1 MTMPPSP
8 TEGLI
13 VVTGASGFVGRALTS
28 YLAKLGI
35 SQRDISL
42 RPSGDQAALS
52 GNNDGRGWANL
63 LTGAQTVVHLAGR
76 AHVMKETDRNPLELF
91 RDANLN
97 TSVRIAN
104 AAVLAGVKRLVFV
117 STVKVHGEFTEPGAA
132 FKADDTLAPVGP
144 YAVSKAE
151 AEFALRKIEAKSGL
165 EVVIVRPTVVYG
177 PGAKGNMVRIQR
189 WAELGLPSPFSN
201 VENLRSR
208 VHVANL
214 CDLLLLAVRH
224 PDARGRS
231 FLASDG
237 IDVSTHEML
246 EEAFSARGK
255 KPMELRFP
263 PGFWSMMKH
272 LPKLNDVYQKLFMN
286 LQVDIE
292 QTKSILG
299 YRPTSPR
306 LLPREGF

>member
-1 MTMPPSP
+1 MTSSP

-28 YLAKLGI
+28 HLTQLGVP
-35 SQRDISL
+35 QRDISL

-52 GNNDGRGWANL
+52 DNSDGRGWAHL
-63 LTGAQTVVHLAGR
+63 LTGAQAVIHLAGR
-76 AHVMKETDRNPLELF
+76 AHVMKETNRNPLEIF

-97 TSVRIAN
+97 TSIRIAN

-132 FKADDTLAPVGP
+132 FKADDPLAPVGP

-151 AEFALRKIEAKSGL
+151 AEFALRKIEAQTGL
-165 EVVIVRPTVVYG
+165 EVVIVRPTLVYG

-201 VENLRSR
+201 IKNLRSR

-214 CDLLLLAVRH
+214 CDLLLRAARH
-224 PDARGRS
+224 PNARGRS

-237 IDVSTHEML
+237 IDVSTHSML

-255 KPMELRFP
+255 RLIELPLP

-272 LPKLNDVYQKLFMN
+272 LPKLNGVYQKLFMN

-299 YRPTSPR
+299 YSPISPAV
-306 LLPREGF
+306 LKREGS